1 MNSESGWI
9 KIHRK
14 IIDNPIF
21 LNSNLLQLFLY
32 CILRAN
38 HKTTE
43 IIFNGEIVKLD
54 TGSFIA
60 GRFQIAEDL
69 KMNPSSVY
77 KNLKKL
83 QKLSYISL
91 KSNNRFTIVTVI
103 KYSSYQIFKNEK
115 EQQSNNKVTTK
126 EQQSN
131 TDKNYKNDKNDKN
144 KEKEVNNI
152 LIFPKNLK
160 DIITVEIWE
169 DWVKHRR
176 EIEKPLTESAV
187 KKQVSFLL
195 KQNNPIECIESSIRN
210 GYTGL
215 FEVKPSKNGIYKPK
229 DLEPEKF

>member
-14 IIDNPIF
+14 IINNTIF

-103 KYSSYQIFKNEK
+103 KYSTYQNLEFE
-115 EQQSNNKVTTK
+115 SNNKVTTK

-131 TDKNYKNDKNDKN
+131 TDKNDKNDKN
-144 KEKEVNNI
+144 KEKEENNI
-152 LIFPKNLK
+152 LIFPKNLQ

-176 EIEKPLTESAV
+176 EIEKPLTESVV